1 MTISPKQ
8 DDYGGELD
16 EASVVGQELVVA
28 GGHAPEL
35 LQLVEEPLGEVALP
49 VERLVMVAWR
59 FAVGPGR
66 DDSLGSHV
74 AYGIPQ
80 VVSVVSLVGD
90 HGTGLEAVQQFVA
103 ARDVMALPRPE
114 QQAHRVAQR
123 VGGGVYLGA
132 QAAARAAQPL
142 GIRPPLD
149 RRAPAA
155 CWWARTTVL
164 SIISHSRSLSAAS
177 TARKPPKTSRST
189 QR

>member
-1 MTISPKQ
+1 MAASWT
-8 DDYGGELD
+8 
-16 EASVVGQELVVA
+16 ASVVGQEHVVA
-28 GGHAPEL
+28 GGTRL
-35 LQLVEEPLGEVALP
+35 NLQLVEEPLGEVAL

>member
-1 MTISPKQ
+1 
-8 DDYGGELD
+8 
-16 EASVVGQELVVA
+16 
-28 GGHAPEL
+28 
-35 LQLVEEPLGEVALP
+35 
-49 VERLVMVAWR
+49 
-59 FAVGPGR
+59 
-66 DDSLGSHV
+66 
-74 AYGIPQ
+74 
-80 VVSVVSLVGD
+80 
-90 HGTGLEAVQQFVA
+90 
-103 ARDVMALPRPE
+103 MALPRPE